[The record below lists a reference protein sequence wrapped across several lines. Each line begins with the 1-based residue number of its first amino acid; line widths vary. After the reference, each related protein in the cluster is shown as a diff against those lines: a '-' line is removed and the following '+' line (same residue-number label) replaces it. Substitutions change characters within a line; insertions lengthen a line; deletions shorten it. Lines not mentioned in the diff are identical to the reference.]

1 MRFHQ
6 EWAERAEALAPEQR
20 MKDWEQMLETD
31 NLQKLAKALTTEPKE
46 EQELMEL
53 MTDVVEDLAYFQMM
67 HRMYQGALA
76 QEAQEE
82 NNQEYDSQDYEDEAQ
97 IWEREMM
104 PALTRAMKENRLE
117 NYLLEKVEELWY
129 LEPVNLVKDY
139 LQSIKEYRAEL
150 IEEKKEEIEW
160 AIQSLQEEINQE
172 LGLPAEEQNQK
183 RLENLQME
191 LEMKQTEDP
200 QDDYDETQTDM
211 ERLIKALESWLK
223 EEVDWE
229 YVNYLLE
236 NEYPPVW
243 GGLFRWRYPQE
254 WFNLEEIFRRTRHG
268 ENLMRAYDQVYGDEW
283 EMAKQWYSGTIKD
296 YLGEYSTDW
305 VAETRGLVALA
316 KKETANELKWNPVY
330 VVSQIRNLQSTN
342 PSYLKELK
350 EEDCLMDWIISYQRE
365 AELQEKILVEQNLKE
380 GHSQESAQ
388 AHAENVVREMV
399 RANMI

>member
-1 MRFHQ
+1 
-6 EWAERAEALAPEQR
+6 
-20 MKDWEQMLETD
+20 
-31 NLQKLAKALTTEPKE
+31 
-46 EQELMEL
+46 
-53 MTDVVEDLAYFQMM
+53 
-67 HRMYQGALA
+67 
-76 QEAQEE
+76 
-82 NNQEYDSQDYEDEAQ
+82 
-97 IWEREMM
+97 MM

-350 EEDCLMDWIISYQRE
+350 EEDSLMDWIISYQRE

>member
-67 HRMYQGALA
+67 HRMYQEALA
-76 QEAQEE
+76 QEE
-82 NNQEYDSQDYEDEAQ
+82 DSQDYEDEAQ

-104 PALTRAMKENRLE
+104 PALSRAMKENRLE

-129 LEPVNLVKDY
+129 LEPVEFVKDY

-160 AIQSLQEEINQE
+160 AIQSLQEEIYQE
-172 LGLPAEEQNQK
+172 LCLPTEQQDQK
-183 RLENLQME
+183 HLENLRME

-200 QDDYDETQTDM
+200 QDDYDDTQTDM
-211 ERLIKALESWLK
+211 ERLIEALEYWLK
-223 EEVDWE
+223 GKMDWE

-243 GGLFRWRYPQE
+243 WGMFRWRYPQE
-254 WFNLEEIFRRTRHG
+254 WYNLEEMFRRTRNG
-268 ENLMRAYDQVYGDEW
+268 ENLLRAYYRMDEDDW
-283 EMAKQWYSGTIKD
+283 EIAKQWYSGTIKD

-305 VAETRGLVALA
+305 VAETRGLVAQA
-316 KKETANELKWNPVY
+316 KKETADELKWNPVS
-330 VVSQIRNLQSTN
+330 VSVKQVATFFDSFLRKNFK
-342 PSYLKELK
+342 Y
-350 EEDCLMDWIISYQRE
+350 
-365 AELQEKILVEQNLKE
+365 
-380 GHSQESAQ
+380 
-388 AHAENVVREMV
+388 
-399 RANMI
+399 

>member
-350 EEDCLMDWIISYQRE
+350 EEDSLMDWIISYQRE